1 LRNKQAAA
9 KGGNS
14 PGGSGAGDRSS
25 VMQELVSQSPHQ
37 KAIQEQV
44 HTMGAAVKQFGGQVT
59 AFRTEVRPTLPQGVC
74 VS

>member
-1 LRNKQAAA
+1 
-9 KGGNS
+9 
-14 PGGSGAGDRSS
+14 
-25 VMQELVSQSPHQ
+25 MQELVSQSPHQ